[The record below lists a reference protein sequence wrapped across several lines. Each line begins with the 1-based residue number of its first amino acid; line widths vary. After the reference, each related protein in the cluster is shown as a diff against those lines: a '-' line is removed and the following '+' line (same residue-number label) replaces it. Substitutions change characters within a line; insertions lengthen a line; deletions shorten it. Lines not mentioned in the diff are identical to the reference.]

1 MRAGRAVKRAVGRG
15 RERVRRRRLDRN
27 PPPPGDGGSSEP
39 ASTVLVRWDDDQAP
53 VHLTL
58 DDLPAEVADELRFDT
73 AAPRAL
79 RGAKL
84 PPEVR
89 ATFRYVWNGIIA
101 DVYDELRGESR
112 TGHLRRS
119 TVSRILER
127 VGLRLQQSQVALIV
141 AGVYYPF
148 PGARSGTAAAG
159 LTSAGLAGAEEV
171 IAYSS
176 TGTAAAGAVG
186 AAIMGELLEVYL
198 ASSARTRQYRQVGRA
213 PSPERIV
220 EDLAVVY
227 GGAGRAGRRTT
238 IETAQRA
245 VRMLAARMVPRTSS
259 RFFKALIPGVG
270 IVLSGALS
278 ARDLRRVLAV
288 PLAPVDL
295 EEAERLRA
303 EALGDDESYEES
315 VQRLLAL
322 FTSAEDDAE
331 TAATDGPEA
340 IER

>member
-1 MRAGRAVKRAVGRG
+1 MARAGRAVQRAVARG
-15 RERVRRRRLDRN
+15 RERARRRRLDRN
-27 PPPPGDGGSSEP
+27 PPPPGAGATDGSSAVP
-39 ASTVLVRWDDDQAP
+39 VRWDDEPDHP
-53 VHLTL
+53 VHLHL

-73 AAPRAL
+73 AAPRVL
-79 RGAKL
+79 RAAKL

-176 TGTAAAGAVG
+176 AGTAAAGAVG

-198 ASSARTRQYRQVGRA
+198 ASSARTRQYRDVGRA

-245 VRMLAARMVPRTSS
+245 VRLLAARMLPRTSS

-278 ARDLRRVLAV
+278 VRDLRRVLAV
-288 PLAPVDL
+288 PLAPVDV

-303 EALGDDESYEES
+303 EALGDEASYEES

-322 FTSAEDDAE
+322 FAAADAPV
-331 TAATDGPEA
+331 ATERDPEA
-340 IER
+340 LEG